1 MTPSAVVDSS
11 IVLRWFV
18 LDPWSDAAIAA
29 ADRYHLIAPAFL
41 KVEIA
46 NALRSQVRFNSMS
59 LDMALRHLEGLRS
72 TVTLFDD
79 DPLLPAA
86 LRLAADRDHAIYD
99 CVYIALA
106 MREAVP
112 FVTADM
118 KLFRKF
124 ADVPALQ
131 ILTPET
137 L

>member
-18 LDPWSDAAIAA
+18 RDHWSDAAVGA
-29 ADRYHLIAPAFL
+29 ADTYRLIAPTFI

-46 NALRSQVRFNSMS
+46 NALMNQVRFNGMAV
-59 LDMALRHLEGLRS
+59 DMALRHLEGLRS
-72 TVTLFDD
+72 SVTLVDD
-79 DPLLPAA
+79 EPLLPAA
-86 LRLAADRDHAIYD
+86 VRLAADRDHAVYD

-112 FVTADM
+112 LVTADM